1 MNAKTFVDTNVLV
14 YAHDSAAGEKHDKA
28 KSLIAAIWANK
39 SGVISTQVLQE
50 FYVTI
55 RKKVLRPG
63 DGKTARRWL
72 THYLNWQV
80 IVNDSK
86 AILRAIE
93 IEQRYQLSFWDS
105 MIVQAANESHV
116 TLLYSEDLNHGQKY
130 GRVQVHNPFIQ
141 G

>member
-1 MNAKTFVDTNVLV
+1 MNAKAFVDTNVLV
-14 YAHDSAAGEKHDKA
+14 YAHDSAAGENHDQA
-28 KSLIAAIWANK
+28 KSLVTEIWANK
-39 SGVISTQVLQE
+39 NGVISTQVLQE

-55 RKKVLRPG
+55 RKKVFQPG

-80 IVNDSK
+80 IANDSK

-105 MIVQAANESHV
+105 MIVQAANEAHV
-116 TLLYSEDLNHGQKY
+116 TLLYS
-130 GRVQVHNPFIQ
+130 
-141 G
+141 